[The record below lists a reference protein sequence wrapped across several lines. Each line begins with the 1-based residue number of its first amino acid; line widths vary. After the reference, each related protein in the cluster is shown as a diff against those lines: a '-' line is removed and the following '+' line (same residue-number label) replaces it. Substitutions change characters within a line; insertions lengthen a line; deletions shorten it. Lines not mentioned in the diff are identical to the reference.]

1 MNPFDRCP
9 ICGGQI
15 ATTAVEKR
23 LRGGANSGSLSAN
36 AELCLACGERFYSIT
51 DAARFEKAR
60 RRLARG
66 ETAE

>member
-1 MNPFDRCP
+1 MKPFDHCP

-15 ATTAVEKR
+15 VVTEVEKR
-23 LRGGANSGSLSAN
+23 LRGGAHSGSLPAN
-36 AELCLACGERFYSIT
+36 AEVCLGCGEKFYSIA
-51 DAARFEKAR
+51 DAERFEKAR